1 MDRSRKVES
10 PNSMILLEF
19 LDNFIL
25 KGSRCQIPIL
35 NSQSQIKLHLHDNF
49 PYAICD
55 AVLQHWELWPMIAT
69 PKCNIGAELAELAGF
84 DAVQM
89 PTMDEAV
96 EKIC

>member
-1 MDRSRKVES
+1 MV
-10 PNSMILLEF
+10 LLEF
-19 LDNFIL
+19 LDNFTL
-25 KGSRCQIPIL
+25 KGSRCQIPVL

-49 PYAICD
+49 PYAI
-55 AVLQHWELWPMIAT
+55 LQHWELWPINAT
-69 PKCNIGAELAELAGF
+69 PKCNIEAELAGF